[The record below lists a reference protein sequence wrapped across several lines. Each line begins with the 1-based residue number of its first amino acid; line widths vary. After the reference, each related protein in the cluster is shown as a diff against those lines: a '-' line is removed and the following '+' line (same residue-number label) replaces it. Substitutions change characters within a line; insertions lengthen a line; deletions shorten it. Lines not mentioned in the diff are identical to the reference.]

1 MLCILLHPMQS
12 KKQARIFLNS
22 HPVHA
27 RTQPTRSAVPS
38 FHRTPAASLLCQG
51 PSRNSKVS
59 ASCIIPNLIS
69 DASAFHDH
77 IWSTNGAERTR
88 SSGDVTSADIGDG
101 ERIMAVC
108 QEEVPNGL
116 VLRSR

>member
-1 MLCILLHPMQS
+1 MLIPYTREH
-12 KKQARIFLNS
+12 K
-22 HPVHA
+22 
-27 RTQPTRSAVPS
+27 PTLSALPF

-88 SSGDVTSADIGDG
+88 SARDVTSADIGDG